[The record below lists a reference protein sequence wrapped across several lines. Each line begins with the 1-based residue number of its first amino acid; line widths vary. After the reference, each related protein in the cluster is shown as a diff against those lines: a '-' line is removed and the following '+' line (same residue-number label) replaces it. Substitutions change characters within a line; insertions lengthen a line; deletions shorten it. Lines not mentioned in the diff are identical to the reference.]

1 MYIVGTSGHIDH
13 GKTSLIR
20 ALTGIDCD
28 RLPEEKAREMTID
41 IGFASIEYPKFGTV
55 SIIDVPGHERF
66 IRNMVVGAWGVD
78 LAILVIAVDDGW
90 MPQTEDH
97 FRVLMLLGVERI
109 VVALNKI
116 DAADEEMISFVTAEV
131 EERLRDTRYAGCDI
145 VRVSAR
151 TGEGVPE
158 LREAILSNLRR
169 LDKATD
175 SQKPYLFVDRV
186 FASRG
191 YGTIVTGTLK
201 NGRFNED
208 EPVILLPL
216 EREVRVK
223 KIESHHAEIGEGVP
237 SQRTALN
244 LSGVGVEEIG
254 RGDIVTGRNFFT
266 RSSDVVVRIRLLE
279 RRGELKNS
287 AIKNNT
293 GIEML
298 IGTTALKGKLILLDD
313 EDRDD
318 EERVLRVRF
327 DSPWYFYPGQRF
339 IVTHPGGFRIIGGG
353 EVLLPDYRSAGGRR
367 MVRAHLSLFS
377 GYTREEY
384 IRYIVAVLR
393 SVPWPRIVSMFPEN
407 ERAIE
412 KVIQTLMERK
422 AVVKAGDFLLDA
434 DYHAGTISAIAG
446 AVTGSLGPNLR
457 EIADMTG
464 RDLELCRVLMPS
476 VMSQH
481 RIIEKDGRFF
491 GGDSIT
497 VEALP
502 DEKRAALDG
511 LRARSIEGAELD
523 KTSDE
528 AEKRHL
534 GDLIRL
540 GFAVSLDGNIV
551 LHREVY
557 DELKKR
563 VMALFDGR
571 DKISIPE
578 AKDVTAL
585 SRKFIIPL
593 LNRMEGDGLIK
604 RIGDFRMKA

>member
-116 DAADEEMISFVTAEV
+116 DAADEEMISFVAAEV
-131 EERLRDTRYAGCDI
+131 EERLQGTRYAGSDI
-145 VRVSAR
+145 VRVSAK
-151 TGEGVPE
+151 TGEGVAG
-158 LREAILSNLRR
+158 LRDTILSNLRK
-169 LDKATD
+169 LAKAAD
-175 SQKPYLFVDRV
+175 AQKPYLFVDRV
-186 FASRG
+186 FASKG

-201 NGRFNED
+201 NGRFNEED
-208 EPVILLPL
+208 AVVVLPL
-216 EREVRVK
+216 DREVRVK
-223 KIESHHAEIGEGVP
+223 KIESHHSALEEGVP

-244 LSGVGVEEIG
+244 LSGVTVDEIH
-254 RGDIVTGRNFFT
+254 RGYIVTGKNFFT
-266 RSSDVVVRIRLLE
+266 RSADVVVRMRLLE
-279 RRGELKNS
+279 RRGELKN
-287 AIKNNT
+287 NT

-298 IGTTALKGKLILLDD
+298 VGTTALKGKLILLDD
-313 EDRDD
+313 EDGGD
-318 EERVLRVRF
+318 EERVLRIRF
-327 DSPWYFYPGQRF
+327 DAPWDFYPGQRF

-353 EVLLPDYRSAGGRR
+353 EVLLPDYRSAGGRKI
-367 MVRAHLSLFS
+367 VRKHLSIFS
-377 GYTREEY
+377 RYTRDEY
-384 IRYIVAVLR
+384 IRYIVAVR
-393 SVPWPRIVSMFPEN
+393 RAVPWPWIVSIFPEN
-407 ERAIE
+407 ERTIE
-412 KVIQTLMERK
+412 KIIETLAEQK
-422 AVVKAGDFLLDA
+422 AVVKTGDFLLESGF
-434 DYHAGTISAIAG
+434 HAEALSMVAAAI
-446 AVTGSLGPNLR
+446 TGSLGPNLR
-457 EIADMTG
+457 EIADRTG
-464 RDLELCRVLMPS
+464 LDLELCRVLIPS
-476 VMSQH
+476 VMKQH
-481 RIIEKDGRFF
+481 RIIEKDGRYF
-491 GGDSIT
+491 GGDSVT
-497 VEALP
+497 VDALP
-502 DEKRAALDG
+502 EEKRAVLDR

-523 KTSDE
+523 RTADD

-540 GFAVSLDGNIV
+540 RFAVSLDGNIV
-551 LHREVY
+551 LHREAY
-557 DELKKR
+557 DVLRLK
-563 VMALFDGR
+563 VMELFDGR
-571 DKISIPE
+571 DKISIAE
-578 AKDVTAL
+578 AKDATGL
-585 SRKFIIPL
+585 SRKYIIPL

>member
-1 MYIVGTSGHIDH
+1 
-13 GKTSLIR
+13 
-20 ALTGIDCD
+20 
-28 RLPEEKAREMTID
+28 
-41 IGFASIEYPKFGTV
+41 
-55 SIIDVPGHERF
+55 
-66 IRNMVVGAWGVD
+66 
-78 LAILVIAVDDGW
+78 
-90 MPQTEDH
+90 
-97 FRVLMLLGVERI
+97 
-109 VVALNKI
+109 
-116 DAADEEMISFVTAEV
+116 
-131 EERLRDTRYAGCDI
+131 
-145 VRVSAR
+145 
-151 TGEGVPE
+151 
-158 LREAILSNLRR
+158 
-169 LDKATD
+169 
-175 SQKPYLFVDRV
+175 
-186 FASRG
+186 
-191 YGTIVTGTLK
+191 
-201 NGRFNED
+201 
-208 EPVILLPL
+208 
-216 EREVRVK
+216 
-223 KIESHHAEIGEGVP
+223 
-237 SQRTALN
+237 
-244 LSGVGVEEIG
+244 
-254 RGDIVTGRNFFT
+254 
-266 RSSDVVVRIRLLE
+266 
-279 RRGELKNS
+279 
-287 AIKNNT
+287 
-293 GIEML
+293 
-298 IGTTALKGKLILLDD
+298 
-313 EDRDD
+313 
-318 EERVLRVRF
+318 
-327 DSPWYFYPGQRF
+327 
-339 IVTHPGGFRIIGGG
+339 
-353 EVLLPDYRSAGGRR
+353 
-367 MVRAHLSLFS
+367 
-377 GYTREEY
+377 
-384 IRYIVAVLR
+384 
-393 SVPWPRIVSMFPEN
+393 MFPEN

>member
-41 IGFASIEYPKFGTV
+41 IGFASISYPKFGTV

-78 LAILVIAVDDGW
+78 LAILVVAVDDGW

-109 VVALNKI
+109 IVALNKI
-116 DAADEEMISFVTAEV
+116 DSADGEMIDFVTAEV
-131 EERLRDTRYAGCDI
+131 EERMADTRYAGCDI
-145 VRVSAR
+145 VRVSAK
-151 TGEGVPE
+151 TGDGVAE
-158 LREAILSNLRR
+158 LKEVILSNLRR
-169 LDKATD
+169 LARAVDA
-175 SQKPYLFVDRV
+175 QKPYLFVDRV
-186 FASRG
+186 FASKG

-208 EPVILLPL
+208 DPVLLLPL
-216 EREVRVK
+216 MREVRVK
-223 KIESHHAEIGEGVP
+223 KIESHHSALEEGVP

-244 LSGVGVEEIG
+244 ISGVAVEEIG

-266 RSSDVVVRIRLLE
+266 QSADVVVRMKLLE
-279 RRGELKNS
+279 RKGEL
-287 AIKNNT
+287 KNNT

-298 IGTTALKGKLILLDD
+298 VGTTSLKGKLILLDE
-313 EDRDD
+313 EDRG
-318 EERVLRVRF
+318 EEDRVLRVRF
-327 DSPWYFYPGQRF
+327 DAPWFFYPGQRF
-339 IVTHPGGFRIIGGG
+339 IVTHPGGYRIIGGG

-367 MVRAHLSLFS
+367 VVRRHLPIFS
-377 GYTREEY
+377 KYTRDEFVQ
-384 IRYIVAVLR
+384 YIVAVR
-393 SVPWPRIVSMFPEN
+393 RAVPWSWIVAGFPEN

-412 KVIQTLMERK
+412 KMIESLIERG
-422 AVVKAGDFLLDA
+422 AVVRVGDFLLESTFHSEALEMVADA
-434 DYHAGTISAIAG
+434 I
-446 AVTGSLGPNLR
+446 TGSIGPNLR
-457 EIADMTG
+457 EIADRAG
-464 RDLELCRVLMPS
+464 LDLDLCRVILPS
-476 VMSQH
+476 VVKRH
-481 RIIEKDGRFF
+481 RIVEKEGRFF

-497 VEALP
+497 VDALP
-502 DEKRAALDG
+502 DEKKAVLDTLLG
-511 LRARSIEGAELD
+511 RGIEGAELD
-523 KTSDE
+523 RSVDD

-557 DELKKR
+557 EELKRK
-563 VMALFDGR
+563 VMTLFDGK
-571 DKISIPE
+571 DKIGIAE
-578 AKDVTAL
+578 AKDATSF

-593 LNRMEGDGLIK
+593 LNRMESDGLIK

>member
-116 DAADEEMISFVTAEV
+116 DAADEEMISFVAAEV
-131 EERLRDTRYAGCDI
+131 EERLQGTRYAGSDI

-151 TGEGVPE
+151 TGEGVVE
-158 LREAILSNLRR
+158 LRDTILSNLRK
-169 LDKATD
+169 LAKAAD
-175 SQKPYLFVDRV
+175 AHKPYLFVDRV
-186 FASRG
+186 FASKG

-208 EPVILLPL
+208 EPVVVLPL
-216 EREVRVK
+216 DREVRVK
-223 KIESHHAEIGEGVP
+223 KIESHHNALEEGVP

-244 LSGVGVEEIG
+244 LSGVTVEEIG
-254 RGDIVTGRNFFT
+254 RGYIVTGRNFFT
-266 RSSDVVVRIRLLE
+266 RSADVVARMRLLE
-279 RRGELKNS
+279 RRGDL
-287 AIKNNT
+287 KNNT

-298 IGTTALKGKLILLDD
+298 VGTTALKGKLILLDD
-313 EDRDD
+313 EDSGD

-327 DSPWYFYPGQRF
+327 DAPWYFYPGQRF

-353 EVLLPDYRSAGGRR
+353 EVLLPDYRSAGGRKI
-367 MVRAHLSLFS
+367 VRKHLSMFS
-377 GYTREEY
+377 RYTRDEY
-384 IRYIVAVLR
+384 VRYIVAVR
-393 SVPWPRIVSMFPEN
+393 RAVPWPWIVSIFPEN
-407 ERAIE
+407 ERSIE
-412 KVIQTLMERK
+412 KIIETLAEQNAVIRT
-422 AVVKAGDFLLDA
+422 GDFLLEA
-434 DYHAGTISAIAG
+434 GFHAEALSMVAATI
-446 AVTGSLGPNLR
+446 TGSLGPNLR
-457 EIADMTG
+457 EIADKTG
-464 RDLELCRVLMPS
+464 LDLELCRVLIPS
-476 VMSQH
+476 VMKQH
-481 RIIEKDGRFF
+481 RIIEKDGRYF
-491 GGDSIT
+491 GGDSVT
-497 VEALP
+497 VDALP
-502 DEKRAALDG
+502 DEKRAVLDR

-523 KTSDE
+523 RTADD
-528 AEKRHL
+528 AEKRNL

-557 DELKKR
+557 DGLKRKVMEL
-563 VMALFDGR
+563 FEGR

-578 AKDVTAL
+578 AKDATAL